1 MKLQA
6 VILHETLNLET
17 LSDNYLMNKVRDG
30 DPEKLGLLYERYK
43 RPLLGFFIGM
53 LRDKELSEDL
63 VQNTFARILKY
74 RHLYRG
80 DGDFRTWMF
89 HIARNVKNDHFKK
102 KRVDQVPVDKW
113 TERIGHSEIRSEE
126 IQQEEELGMLSI
138 AMERLSEEK
147 REVLLLSK
155 YQEKKYQEIGLL
167 LGCSESAVKV
177 KVFRALQELKA
188 VYQQLEKTY

>member
-1 MKLQA
+1 
-6 VILHETLNLET
+6 
-17 LSDNYLMNKVRDG
+17 MNKVRDG

-43 RPLLGFFIGM
+43 KPLLGFFVGM

-74 RHLYRG
+74 RHLFRG
-80 DGDFRTWMF
+80 DGDFKTWMF

-102 KRVDQVPVDKW
+102 KRIDQIPVDKW
-113 TERIGHSEIRSEE
+113 TERIGHLEITSTSME
-126 IQQEEELGMLSI
+126 QEDELRLLSI
-138 AMERLSEEK
+138 AMDNLPEEK

-155 YQEKKYQEIGLL
+155 YQEKKYSEIGVI

-177 KVFRALQELKA
+177 KVFRALQELKIIFR
-188 VYQQLEKTY
+188 QLERNY

>member
-1 MKLQA
+1 LKLCA
-6 VILHETLNLET
+6 VTLLETLDLET
-17 LSDNYLMNKVRDG
+17 LSDNYLMTKVKDG

-43 RPLLGFFIGM
+43 RPLLGFFVGM

-74 RHLYRG
+74 RHLFREE
-80 DGDFRTWMF
+80 GDFRTWMF

-102 KRVDQVPVDKW
+102 KRVEQVPVDIW
-113 TERIGHSEIRSEE
+113 TERIGHLETRSEE
-126 IQQEEELGMLSI
+126 IKQEEELEMLSI
-138 AMERLSEEK
+138 AMDRLSEDK

-155 YQEKKYQEIGLL
+155 YQEKKYREIGLI
-167 LGCSESAVKV
+167 LGCTQGAVKV
-177 KVFRALQELKA
+177 KVFRALQELKS

>member
-1 MKLQA
+1 
-6 VILHETLNLET
+6 
-17 LSDNYLMNKVRDG
+17 
-30 DPEKLGLLYERYK
+30 
-43 RPLLGFFIGM
+43 
-53 LRDKELSEDL
+53 
-63 VQNTFARILKY
+63 
-74 RHLYRG
+74 
-80 DGDFRTWMF
+80 MF

-102 KRVDQVPVDKW
+102 KRVDQIPVDKW